1 MAGLPK
7 KIARAAGLALLLA
20 LPLACGDRRKVE
32 ECSALVT
39 VVNDGIEKVIK
50 ITGGTPDEG
59 AAVNELRSVATEMD
73 GVAQRAANVE
83 LTLAELQQLSS
94 DYQAMV
100 KEVAAGSRELADA
113 VDNVDSEK
121 MKQAREK
128 IAKAVAREDALV
140 EQVNRFCQ
148 TP

>member
-1 MAGLPK
+1 MV
-7 KIARAAGLALLLA
+7 IARGAALALLLS
-20 LPLACGDRRKVE
+20 LPMACGDRRKVE

-39 VVNDGIEKVIK
+39 VINTGIDKVIK
-50 ITGGTPDEG
+50 ITSATPDEG

-73 GVAQRAANVE
+73 GVAEQAAAVQ
-83 LTLAELQQLSS
+83 LSLAELQQLSG

-100 KEVAAGSRELADA
+100 REVAAGSRELADA
-113 VDNVDSEK
+113 VDNVDTEK
-121 MKQAREK
+121 IKTARES

>member
-140 EQVNRFCQ
+140 
-148 TP
+148 